1 MPEKLRIIFMGTPE
15 FAVESLRAL
24 LKNDQQI
31 VGVITT
37 PDKPA
42 GRGKQ
47 MTESPVKQFARKAGI
62 TPILQPE
69 NLKSPE
75 FIENLKALRADLQLV
90 VAFRMLP
97 EIVWSM
103 PPKGTVNL
111 HASLLPDYRGAAPI
125 NWCIVNGE
133 KESGATTFFI
143 EKDIDTGK
151 IIFQDK
157 VEIGPR
163 MNAGQLHDILM
174 IKGSQLLVK
183 TVNAIAE
190 NQYPSVSQS
199 ELINSTIIKQAPK
212 IYRDDCRINWNNNAE
227 QIYNLIRGLCPYPA
241 AWTEISDGNSTLMLK
256 LYESSYEIKKHS
268 YKPGTLFS
276 NGTDF
281 LKVASADG
289 LISIDNLQAAGKK
302 RMEITEFLR
311 GFKNISQYTIH
322 P

>member
-24 LKNDQQI
+24 LEDDQQI
-31 VGVITT
+31 VGVITA

-47 MTESPVKQFARKAGI
+47 TTESPVKQFARQAGI
-62 TPILQPE
+62 KPVLQPE

-75 FIENLKALRADLQLV
+75 FIEKLKALHADLQVV

-97 EIVWSM
+97 EVVWLM

-125 NWCIVNGE
+125 NWCIINGE
-133 KESGATTFFI
+133 KESGVTTFFI

-151 IIFQDK
+151 IIFRDK

-174 IKGSQLLVK
+174 EKGAQLLVK
-183 TVNAIAE
+183 TINAISE
-190 NQYPSVSQS
+190 NQYPAISQS
-199 ELINSTIIKQAPK
+199 ELTNSIIIRQAPK
-212 IYRDDCRINWNNNAE
+212 IYRDNCRINWNNNAE
-227 QIYNLIRGLCPYPA
+227 QIYNLIRGLSPYPT
-241 AWTEISDGNSTLMLK
+241 AWTEITDGSSVLMLK
-256 LYESSYEIKKHS
+256 LYESTYEIKKHS
-268 YKPGTLFS
+268 YTPGTLFS
-276 NGTDF
+276 DKINY
-281 LKVASADG
+281 LKVAASG
-289 LISIDNLQAAGKK
+289 GFISILSLQMAGKK
-302 RMEITEFLR
+302 RMDVSEFLR
-311 GFKNISQYTIH
+311 GFKNITNYILH
-322 P
+322 